1 MSILKQKTLK
11 KEINLSG
18 VGLHSGK
25 NVNIK
30 LVRDRILEYTL
41 KN

>member
-11 KEINLSG
+11 EEINLSG
-18 VGLHSGK
+18 IGLHSGK

-30 LVRDRILEYTL
+30 LVPQRPNAGIYF
-41 KN
+41 K